1 MRVGGHMKKIVRI
14 YVLVICAIVGLAVGF
29 ASGLTVGQRNGF
41 ATGTE
46 WAIVQADIIAREAGV
61 FMPIRYESGNFRVVM
76 QQPKH
81 LYSIAWKRA
90 EKYETQF
97 KCMDQDKKRVFD
109 HRSRTRQQ

>member
-1 MRVGGHMKKIVRI
+1 MKKIVRT